1 MNKEIKKYINK
12 VSKYLLCDNTMKRK
26 FLRDFKTDVL
36 EYAKAENISDIDK
49 IKAHF
54 GEPEKIARAFLM
66 ESDIRDIKK
75 RLTVKRIILISAIIV
90 ITVFVSTYITSL
102 VWERK
107 DVNNTHYYTES
118 LVDGNG
124 NTIYKETGEIYYE
137 K

>member
-1 MNKEIKKYINK
+1 
-12 VSKYLLCDNTMKRK
+12 MKRK